1 MRKNIEQHQK
11 EGDTFFVGNYGLK
24 IDYKRKAGSA
34 NDNNS
39 N

>member
-1 MRKNIEQHQK
+1 MMRKNIEQHQK
-11 EGDTFFVGNYGLK
+11 EAPFLGNYGLK